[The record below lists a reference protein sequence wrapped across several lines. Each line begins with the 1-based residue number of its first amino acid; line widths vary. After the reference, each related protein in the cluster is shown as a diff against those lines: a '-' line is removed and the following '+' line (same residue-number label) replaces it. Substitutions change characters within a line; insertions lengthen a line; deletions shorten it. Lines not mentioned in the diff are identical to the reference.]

1 MGSTTFTNTLSYTY
15 GLPYLDDVEPK
26 RFPTDGGTILTITG
40 VNFGIDLLARY
51 NAMVRRRSS
60 LESVAQ
66 LNSWR
71 ANQVFL
77 VLNSQLYNCSVVT
90 VSTL

>member
-1 MGSTTFTNTLSYTY
+1 M
-15 GLPYLDDVEPK
+15 
-26 RFPTDGGTILTITG
+26 TG